1 MDLDES
7 DELVSILPIHFCD
20 ALATNLQIH
29 QFPHLTRPLQA
40 PPSAVLSGKRI
51 AARIKPEARRLEIH
65 VPIDTRPEVYNSEK
79 SKELGAGRVE
89 DDRGMNQE
97 RKEKWRDDEVPRLTE
112 VRLRSE
118 EIAHRGAHVLGVIRD
133 GSSVKS
139 YLIRYPSLRPFQVN
153 YICIQSAK
161 HTNSAP
167 R

>member
-1 MDLDES
+1 MDLDEN

-51 AARIKPEARRLEIH
+51 AARIKPETRRLEIH

-89 DDRGMNQE
+89 DDRGKNQE
-97 RKEKWRDDEVPRLTE
+97 RKERCRDDDAPRLTE

-118 EIAHRGAHVLGVIRD
+118 EIAHQGAHVLGVIRD

-139 YLIRYPSLRPFQVN
+139 YFMRYPSLRPFQVN
-153 YICIQSAK
+153 YIYIQSAK